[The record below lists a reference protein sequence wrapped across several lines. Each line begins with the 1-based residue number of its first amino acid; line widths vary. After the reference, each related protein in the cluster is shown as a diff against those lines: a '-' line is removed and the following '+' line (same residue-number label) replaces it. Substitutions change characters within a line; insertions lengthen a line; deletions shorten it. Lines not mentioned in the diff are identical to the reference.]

1 MRPTLHR
8 MLLTLSL
15 AAAAG
20 MSAFSS
26 QTLAAD
32 WPQRPVHIIVPYPA
46 GGSTDLV
53 SRLVAQRLSQ
63 SLGQQVLVENR
74 SGGATMIGTG
84 AAARA
89 APDGYTLLATAN
101 VFAVNVLLSK
111 SPSYQVS
118 DFTPIAAMA
127 GYSYVLVVNP
137 SLPVRSVA
145 ELTTFARQQ
154 PGKLNAASLGA
165 GGVTHLLTA
174 RFEALAG
181 VSITTIDYKGSAPAM
196 TDLLGGQI
204 QMYFDTLITSMPNLR
219 ADRLRALAV
228 STPERSDLLPAV
240 PSFRELGLPGM
251 TQRGWL
257 GLFGPAGTP
266 TAIIDRINR
275 DVRAAVQTEELR
287 ARYLAD
293 GMFELPFTPQE
304 FASFI
309 KDDLKPWASTL
320 RELNLQLD

>member
-26 QTLAAD
+26 QT
-32 WPQRPVHIIVPYPA
+32 
-46 GGSTDLV
+46 
-53 SRLVAQRLSQ
+53 
-63 SLGQQVLVENR
+63 
-74 SGGATMIGTG
+74 
-84 AAARA
+84 
-89 APDGYTLLATAN
+89 
-101 VFAVNVLLSK
+101 
-111 SPSYQVS
+111 
-118 DFTPIAAMA
+118 
-127 GYSYVLVVNP
+127 
-137 SLPVRSVA
+137 
-145 ELTTFARQQ
+145 
-154 PGKLNAASLGA
+154 
-165 GGVTHLLTA
+165 
-174 RFEALAG
+174 
-181 VSITTIDYKGSAPAM
+181 
-196 TDLLGGQI
+196 
-204 QMYFDTLITSMPNLR
+204 
-219 ADRLRALAV
+219 LAV

-257 GLFGPAGTP
+257 GLFAPAGTP